1 MFCSARNGGFCNY
14 GNARTTVKARLVM
27 KGRGYV
33 TVAGEEWGKGAASVT
48 DGVVGGGERKRW

>member
-1 MFCSARNGGFCNY
+1 
-14 GNARTTVKARLVM
+14 VKARLVM
-27 KGRGYV
+27 KGRGCV